1 MEVLGNAI
9 EAGFLPQD
17 TAQLV
22 ATGKITADWL
32 RKNLTSN
39 REFMI
44 GQLPD
49 RIREKILN
57 GKNFETFTWIF
68 FETNLSTSDYN

>member
-1 MEVLGNAI
+1 MEVLRSAI
-9 EAGFLPQD
+9 VQGFLPPN

-44 GQLPD
+44 GQLPG
-49 RIREKILN
+49 RIREKIIS
-57 GKNFETFTWIF
+57 GKN
-68 FETNLSTSDYN
+68 LKL